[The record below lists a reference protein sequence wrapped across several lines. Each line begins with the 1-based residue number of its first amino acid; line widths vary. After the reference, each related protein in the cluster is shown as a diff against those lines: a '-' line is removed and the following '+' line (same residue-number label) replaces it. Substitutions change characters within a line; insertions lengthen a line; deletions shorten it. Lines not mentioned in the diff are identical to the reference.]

1 MDGSA
6 HAWDE
11 PLGALEGFMFDVDG
25 TLVLGDRSGRGYQVL
40 PGAVEV
46 LTALNARKIPFVL
59 LTNGSAYPASVQ
71 APRLRE
77 VGLPVQDWQMLTPS
91 SVTADVLSRAG
102 VKRCL
107 VLGSPGVGHA
117 LEQAGIDI
125 VFTGQERCTEV
136 DAVYV
141 GWHPECGMKD
151 IEAACKAI
159 WNGAKM
165 YVASDVPFFATREG
179 KTIGYS
185 HAIVAAIRSLTKV
198 RATITGKPSLHA
210 MRYVARK
217 LGVPVHKI
225 GVVGDDPQLETAMA
239 RRAGATGFGVT
250 TGLLKAEDW
259 AAQPPAR
266 RPHRVLGSVGELLA
280 LGLMTEAA

>member
-1 MDGSA
+1 MDFSGDS
-6 HAWDE
+6 WDE
-11 PLGALEGFMFDVDG
+11 ALPELKGFMFDVDG
-25 TLVLGDRSGRGYQVL
+25 TLVLGDRAGGGYQVL

-46 LTALNARKIPFVL
+46 LTELNARGVPFVL
-59 LTNGSAYPASVQ
+59 LTNGSAYPAAVQ
-71 APRLRE
+71 APRLRD
-77 VGLPVQDWQMLTPS
+77 VGLPVEDWQMLTPS

-102 VKRCL
+102 VRRAL
-107 VLGSPGVGHA
+107 ILGSPGVGHA
-117 LEQAGIDI
+117 LQEAGIEI
-125 VFTGQERCTEV
+125 VFTGGERATEV

-141 GWHPECGMKD
+141 GWHPDCGMKD
-151 IEAACKAI
+151 IETACKAI

-185 HAIVAAIRSLTKV
+185 HAIVAAIRSLTKA

-217 LGVPVHKI
+217 LGAPIASI

-239 RRAGATGFGVT
+239 RKAGAAGFGVA

-266 RPHRVLGSVGELLA
+266 RPHRVLGAVGELLTR
-280 LGLMTEAA
+280 GFMPQSV